1 MIDTG
6 LVEKKLAFIETC
18 LRELSELVEL
28 EALDSDIR
36 EQRFAQH
43 TLQMAL
49 QSALDVS
56 SHIVSARRLG
66 EPETNRELFGLL
78 AADGWV
84 SVDLLP
90 TLKAMAGLRK
100 LLVHGYQQVDNSV
113 LRDVIENRLQDLT
126 RFTTAVRERVAS
138 VEDQGGPVS

>member
-1 MIDTG
+1 M
-6 LVEKKLAFIETC
+6 
-18 LRELSELVEL
+18 RELVELVRL

-66 EPETNRELFGLL
+66 EPETNRELFSLL

-84 SVDLLP
+84 SADLLP
-90 TLKAMAGLRK
+90 ILKAMAGLRNI
-100 LLVHGYQQVDNSV
+100 LVHGYQQVDNAGGMRRK
-113 LRDVIENRLQDLT
+113 LRHD
-126 RFTTAVRERVAS
+126 
-138 VEDQGGPVS
+138 

>member
-1 MIDTG
+1 MIDTA
-6 LVEKKLAFIETC
+6 LVDKKVAFIETC
-18 LRELSELVEL
+18 VRELVEL
-28 EALDSDIR
+28 VRLEVLDSDIR

-66 EPETNRELFGLL
+66 EPETNRELFSLV

-84 SVDLLP
+84 SADLLP
-90 TLKAMAGLRK
+90 TLKAMAGLRNI
-100 LLVHGYQQVDNSV
+100 LVHGYQQVDNRI
-113 LRDVIENRLQDLT
+113 LRDVIEHRLQDLV
-126 RFTTAVRERVAS
+126 RFATEVRERVAT
-138 VEDQGGPVS
+138 VEGQAGPAS